1 MSTEERYRSL
11 FDQASEGIVITDA
24 EDLRILELNQTAKRL
39 LGISTA
45 DSNTLSSFCQIRSEP
60 QSVPRTG
67 PEWFAVICRHRNLNL
82 VRRDGGITATEAD
95 GAPISFEGRAAYQFF
110 LRELTERARLEQQLR
125 QAEKLSA
132 LGQMISGIAHELNNP
147 LAVIKGYVELIL
159 CRDELGKQTRADLE
173 KVAHE
178 SNRAA
183 KLVSNFLSFAREQP
197 RHREAVDF
205 NELVRR
211 VAELR
216 KLDLQ
221 KARVELRLDLHPQ
234 LPATQGDPDQIQQVL
249 VNLLNN
255 ALQALVEAPRPGR
268 LHVSTQCKE
277 NLIQILV
284 EDNGPGVP
292 SEVLPYI
299 FEPFFTTKEV
309 GQGTGLGLSIAHSI
323 LADHHGRIFYQPAT
337 LGGACFVL
345 ELPMVS
351 PNTGTQPSAPTAPL
365 PALTD
370 APQTQSAQILI
381 LDDEKSIAELLGEM
395 LGLLGYSTVLCH
407 SALDAL
413 ALVERHEFDLIVSD
427 FRMPKM
433 NGQEFYQQAVQKKP
447 ELTRRIIFL
456 TGDVVNEET
465 QAFLQSTGN
474 PHISKPFQLAL
485 VEQTVAR
492 VLQQNAVAQ

>member
-1 MSTEERYRSL
+1 
-11 FDQASEGIVITDA
+11 
-24 EDLRILELNQTAKRL
+24 
-39 LGISTA
+39 
-45 DSNTLSSFCQIRSEP
+45 
-60 QSVPRTG
+60 PRTG

-147 LAVIKGYVELIL
+147 L
-159 CRDELGKQTRADLE
+159 
-173 KVAHE
+173 
-178 SNRAA
+178 
-183 KLVSNFLSFAREQP
+183 P
-197 RHREAVDF
+197 
-205 NELVRR
+205 
-211 VAELR
+211 
-216 KLDLQ
+216 
-221 KARVELRLDLHPQ
+221 
-234 LPATQGDPDQIQQVL
+234 
-249 VNLLNN
+249 
-255 ALQALVEAPRPGR
+255 ALVEAPRPGR
-268 LHVSTQCKE
+268 LQVSTQCKE

-370 APQTQSAQILI
+370 TPQTQSAQILI

-395 LGLLGYSTVLCH
+395 LGLLGYST
-407 SALDAL
+407 
-413 ALVERHEFDLIVSD
+413 
-427 FRMPKM
+427 
-433 NGQEFYQQAVQKKP
+433 
-447 ELTRRIIFL
+447 
-456 TGDVVNEET
+456 
-465 QAFLQSTGN
+465 
-474 PHISKPFQLAL
+474 
-485 VEQTVAR
+485 
-492 VLQQNAVAQ
+492 